1 MDKNIAH
8 YNLRVPQ
15 ILLDKLGY
23 IAEYD
28 GRSKNK
34 EIEFLMKNKIDEF
47 EKEHGKIKWN
57 YDENN

>member
-1 MDKNIAH
+1 MSDNLSR
-8 YNLRVPQ
+8 YTLRVPQ
-15 ILLDKLGY
+15 IILDKIGY
-23 IAEYD
+23 IANYD

-34 EIEFLMKNKIDEF
+34 EIEFLIKIDEF

>member
-1 MDKNIAH
+1 MSDNLSR
-8 YNLRVPQ
+8 YTLRVPQ
-15 ILLDKLGY
+15 IILDKIGY
-23 IAEYD
+23 IANYD

-34 EIEFLMKNKIDEF
+34 EIKFLMKNKIDEF

>member
-1 MDKNIAH
+1 MSDNLSR
-8 YNLRVPQ
+8 YTLRVPQ
-15 ILLDKLGY
+15 ILLDKIGY
-23 IAEYD
+23 IANYD

-34 EIEFLMKNKIDEF
+34 EIEFLIKNKIDEF

>member
-1 MDKNIAH
+1 MSDNLSR
-8 YNLRVPQ
+8 YTLRVPQ
-15 ILLDKLGY
+15 IILDKIGY
-23 IAEYD
+23 IANYD

-34 EIEFLMKNKIDEF
+34 EIEFLIKKKIDEF

>member
-1 MDKNIAH
+1 MSDNLSR
-8 YNLRVPQ
+8 YTLRVPQ
-15 ILLDKLGY
+15 IILDKIGY
-23 IAEYD
+23 IANYD

>member
-1 MDKNIAH
+1 MSDNLSR
-8 YNLRVPQ
+8 YTLRVPQ
-15 ILLDKLGY
+15 ILLDKIGY
-23 IAEYD
+23 IANYD

-34 EIEFLMKNKIDEF
+34 EIEFLIKLKIEEF

>member
-1 MDKNIAH
+1 MSDNSSR
-8 YNLRVPQ
+8 YTLRVPQ
-15 ILLDKLGY
+15 IILDKIGY
-23 IAEYD
+23 IANYD